1 MAESKILTRFEI
13 YDELYDSIPANIM
26 NMNPKPPCRYDT
38 FVNCI
43 YNDGDYN
50 EKRCASKIET
60 SMGMNDFMTQFL
72 GNTLSAYCCAAPPS
86 QWTGQLASNQLVPTD
101 KFYGPMGIFSGGE
114 IGNIYYVSNV
124 SLSYSLNNGI
134 SINWILYFKAS
145 GNRKDLMSGSVPN
158 GMIGGQ
164 QASYT
169 NSFITDNSGYIGV
182 ELNFS
187 NITSHNITKLNIVKG
202 YGYGPEVLLTL
213 SKSSTTTNS
222 VIFEAYSSKSV
233 MDYILDNGLRLEI
246 AGSVV
251 GTQEPDMAYTFNL
264 KSAASSIP
272 DTSLNLAN
280 TLYSVP
286 SSRVRLAY
294 TSNPISDNEIV
305 LYTNEFEKKFSTTTT
320 NATLSNFVLTINS
333 GIHSVA
339 TSAIVGNSYF
349 FLKIPIEYDYSGYGN
364 YKRVVLYY
372 PLIANSSSTQKI
384 TINTSGPILVGMCNY
399 HTTAGWFWNCE
410 YHHTNSITNIYLPNQ
425 QTNIGDTY
433 QDNSVSW
440 NSGQS
445 TRETDFPCTHLL
457 FFSSTNGTRTL
468 NIHDGSDGTTSEKT
482 YGTSRTRIC
491 LIPSTVGDFNQLVDM
506 LNQNESENI
515 SYYID

>member
-13 YDELYDSIPANIM
+13 YDELYNSIPEDIM
-26 NMNPKPPCRYDT
+26 NMNPPCRYDT
-38 FVNCI
+38 FVSCI
-43 YNDGDYN
+43 YNDEDYN
-50 EKRCASKIET
+50 TKRCASKIET

-86 QWTGQLASNQLVPTD
+86 QWTGQLANNQLVPTD
-101 KFYGPMGIFSGGE
+101 KFYGPMGNFSGGE
-114 IGNIYYVSNV
+114 IGSIYYVSNG

-134 SINWILYFKAS
+134 SIDWILYFEAS

-158 GMIGGQ
+158 GMIGSQ
-164 QASYT
+164 NARYT

-182 ELNFS
+182 EINFS

-222 VIFEAYSSKSV
+222 VIFEAYSSKAV
-233 MDYILDNGLRLEI
+233 MDYILDNGLKLEI
-246 AGSVV
+246 AGTVV
-251 GTQEPDMAYTFNL
+251 GTQEPDRAYTFNL
-264 KSAASSIP
+264 KSASPYIP
-272 DTSLNLAN
+272 DTSLNLTN
-280 TLYSVP
+280 TLYNVP

-305 LYTNEFEKKFSTTTT
+305 LYTNEFEKKFSTT

-339 TSAIVGNSYF
+339 TSAINSHNYF
-349 FLKIPIEYDYSGYGN
+349 FLKVPIEYDYSGYGN

-372 PLIANSSSTQKI
+372 PLMANSSSSTQKI
-384 TINTSGPILVGMCNY
+384 TITTSGSILVGMCNY

-410 YHHTNSITNIYLPNQ
+410 YYHTNSITNIYLPNQ
-425 QTNIGDTY
+425 LINIGDTIS
-433 QDNSVSW
+433 DASVSR

-445 TRETDFPCTHLL
+445 TRETEFPCTHLL

-468 NIHDGSDGTTSEKT
+468 NIHDGQDGTTDEKT

-491 LIPSTVGDFNQLVDM
+491 IIPSTVGDFNQLVDM

>member
-1 MAESKILTRFEI
+1 
-13 YDELYDSIPANIM
+13 
-26 NMNPKPPCRYDT
+26 
-38 FVNCI
+38 
-43 YNDGDYN
+43 
-50 EKRCASKIET
+50 
-60 SMGMNDFMTQFL
+60 
-72 GNTLSAYCCAAPPS
+72 
-86 QWTGQLASNQLVPTD
+86 
-101 KFYGPMGIFSGGE
+101 
-114 IGNIYYVSNV
+114 
-124 SLSYSLNNGI
+124 
-134 SINWILYFKAS
+134 
-145 GNRKDLMSGSVPN
+145 MSGSVPN
-158 GMIGGQ
+158 GMIGSQ

-169 NSFITDNSGYIGV
+169 NSFITDNSGYLGV

-202 YGYGPEVLLTL
+202 YGYGTEVLLTL

-222 VIFEAYSSKSV
+222 VIFEAYSSKAV
-233 MDYILDNGLRLEI
+233 MDYILDNGLKLEI

-251 GTQEPDMAYTFNL
+251 GTQEADRAYTFNL
-264 KSAASSIP
+264 KSSSSSILE
-272 DTSLNLAN
+272 TSLNLTN

-286 SSRVRLAY
+286 SARVRLAY

-305 LYTNEFEKKFSTTTT
+305 LYTNEFEKKFSTT

-339 TSAIVGNSYF
+339 TSAINSHNYF
-349 FLKIPIEYDYSGYGN
+349 FLKVPIEYDYSGYGN

-372 PLIANSSSTQKI
+372 PLMANGSSSTQKI
-384 TINTSGPILVGMCNY
+384 TISGSGYILVGMCNY

-410 YHHTNSITNIYLPNQ
+410 YYHTNSITNIYLPNQ

-433 QDNSVSW
+433 QDNSISR

-468 NIHDGSDGTTSEKT
+468 NIHDDQDGTTIKKT

-491 LIPSTVGDFNQLVDM
+491 IIPSTVSDFNQLVDM